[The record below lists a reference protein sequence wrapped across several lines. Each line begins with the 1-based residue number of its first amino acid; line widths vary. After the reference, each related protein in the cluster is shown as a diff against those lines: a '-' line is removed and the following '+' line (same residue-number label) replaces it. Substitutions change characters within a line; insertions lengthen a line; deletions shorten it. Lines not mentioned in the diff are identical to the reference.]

1 MSDIQNFSLADVL
14 SNTTVEDN
22 DDEQQTQQQIEVED
36 AVNSTPP
43 PSTSIQTD
51 EILNQPSS
59 TVTPEVVQEVPT
71 QEFSIS
77 DILSTPEEPEINVS
91 DSDIGNLS
99 AEEQTELG
107 LVNGG
112 IDPRLQSKYAS
123 EIPDII
129 LSSEAQTEA
138 MLEEIELREQQR
150 QALEAQG
157 AITQSTDNERFLL
170 ESQTL
175 TRAAQHEELRDNLQM
190 LLEDNNPLRA
200 SSVNALLDTDLSL
213 SEINFIVSG
222 SEWVPVYGG
231 VLTALDMPEH
241 VLMAAEYWN
250 EGDYKNAAIMGAS
263 VSAEAVI
270 GIVGAKG
277 AYKVVRD
284 RVRKRRETFAKI
296 VDASEETV
304 KARLGN
310 AEKVAKANTK
320 LSDQMIREYEL
331 SIDPSGNTKVSK
343 KVNGKLVLDPELAR
357 QAGIG
362 IADDVYNLQSQRMSE
377 FTIAAAQKNSDAVA
391 ALERKHGV
399 GATQVFTTAEETA
412 DDFVSPLLKPESFNS
427 VVAVA
432 ADLKK
437 KFPDAFDN
445 DNTVIDNLF
454 RLTVS
459 DQFDADDLADTLAEY
474 GMNFDQY
481 ILTVVGSGSEAGKIL
496 NKLSQIKR
504 AGSFKVDNVKTRE
517 IERSQSGIVS
527 AWRRLENIRRGS
539 MTSML
544 KTAMRNFQSA
554 TIRAP
559 MESLEN
565 VMDTTM
571 LAMSNEFASK
581 SDRML
586 LKRTFSATVKGGQT
600 LVSPSQWKGS
610 LAPLKRIYATP
621 YASKQLT
628 DIILDRP
635 EFTQQ
640 YSALFD
646 NVNEYR
652 KRTGAGSGGAVDATL
667 GAAESVVDVLSI
679 PNRIQEYV
687 IRRGVFTGE
696 VERLLQRDW
705 GVNMM
710 EALENGS
717 LPDIVANASS
727 VRPKGARPFEEI
739 VEEATKRALD
749 VTYAKAPDV
758 PEFKRISDFLSQTG
772 LTAVTTPF
780 PRFMFNSIEL
790 MGQYSA
796 GAFNPAIKRAIG
808 KKSGPLDAKDRQ
820 NISRNLSGLVAI
832 TAAYQYRT
840 SDGAPADY
848 KQIEGIDNVTGED
861 TVIDTTSQYPMRQM
875 LWIAEALRRLDP
887 DVQGKLPVS
896 GPLTAAGAIG
906 EGDATFDEWFDG
918 KDAAEVFLGVGA
930 RTGMSN
936 IFVDEIAS
944 ILGGD
949 GGDVISAERRD
960 RVIGRAIGDYLRT
973 HLIPATQVVEIQRMV
988 GVRPVEYKDYSGDG
1002 PATIGSQIQRSLDQ
1016 SGVTSI
1022 LDPKSEFELP
1032 SREFVM
1038 AEDRKRTALGLGLMA
1053 GITVLQKNN
1062 DDAEYLISKGFSEFE
1077 LGSKERGSI
1086 RREENKLMREF
1097 LPDIVSLAKDIESDA
1112 RKSYDKENRAYKKKY
1127 TLEEHVNAEV
1137 LAVIGQQIKKTK
1149 SLIGD
1154 MKFMETDD
1162 AVLEYRTF
1170 SRMPPA
1176 ARKYALREFY
1186 RENGEAPVLTDFD
1199 DLLDLQFYAKE
1210 VTK

>member
-1 MSDIQNFSLADVL
+1 MSDIDNFSFADVIA
-14 SNTTVEDN
+14 NTSADKD
-22 DDEQQTQQQIEVED
+22 DDEPQTQQQVEVED

-43 PSTSIQTD
+43 PSVIQTD
-51 EILNQPSS
+51 KILNPPPD
-59 TVTPEVVQEVPT
+59 TVAPVAVQNEPE
-71 QEFSIS
+71 QEFSYCQ
-77 DILSTPEEPEINVS
+77 ILSNPPEPTIETS
-91 DSDIGNLS
+91 DDEGNI
-99 AEEQTELG
+99 TET
-107 LVNGG
+107 G
-112 IDPRLQSKYAS
+112 IDARIQAKYDA
-123 EIPDII
+123 EIPEII
-129 LSSEAQTEA
+129 LSSEAQVDV
-138 MLEEIELREQQR
+138 MLEELELREQQR
-150 QALEAQG
+150 KALESQG

-170 ESQTL
+170 ESQVL
-175 TRAAQHEELRDNLQM
+175 TRAIQHEELRDNLQM
-190 LLEDNNPLRA
+190 LLEDSNPLRA
-200 SSVNALLDTDLSL
+200 SSVNALLETDLSL
-213 SEINFIVSG
+213 AEINFVVSG

-231 VLTALDMPEH
+231 VLTALDMPEN
-241 VLMAAEYWN
+241 VAIAKEYWN
-250 EGDYKNAAIMGAS
+250 EGDYKNAAIVATATT
-263 VSAEAVI
+263 AEAAI
-270 GIVGAKG
+270 GLVGARA
-277 AYKVVRD
+277 AYKAVRD
-284 RVRKRRETFAKI
+284 RVRKRRDTFARI
-296 VDASEETV
+296 IDASEETV
-304 KARLGN
+304 KSRTAK
-310 AEKVAKANTK
+310 AEKLAKSNTE

-331 SIDPSGNTKVSK
+331 SIDPSGNTKISK
-343 KVNGKLVLDPELAR
+343 TVDGKLVLDPELAR

-362 IADDVYNLQSQRMSE
+362 IADDVYNLQSQRMADFTLAAKQKDSE
-377 FTIAAAQKNSDAVA
+377 AVA
-391 ALERKHGV
+391 ALEKKHGV

-437 KFPDAFDN
+437 KFPDAFNN

-474 GMNFDQY
+474 GLNFDQY
-481 ILTVVGSGSEAGKIL
+481 VLTVVGSGSEAGKIL

-517 IERSQSGIVS
+517 IERTQSGIVS

-559 MESLEN
+559 LESLEN

-586 LKRTFSATVKGGQT
+586 LNRTFRATVKGGQT
-600 LVSPSQWKGS
+600 FVSPSQWAGS

-635 EFTQQ
+635 EFAQQ

-667 GAAESVVDVLSI
+667 GAAESVVDVLSV

-696 VERLLQRDW
+696 VERLLKRDW
-705 GVNMM
+705 GINMM

-727 VRPKGARPFEEI
+727 MRPKGARPFEEI

-758 PEFKRISDFLSQTG
+758 PLFKRTSDFLSQTG

-808 KKSGPLDAKDRQ
+808 MKKGPLDAKDRQ
-820 NISRNLSGLVAI
+820 NISRNISGLVAI

-848 KQIEGIDNVTGED
+848 KQIEGIDNVTGEE

-887 DVQGKLPVS
+887 DMQGKLPVS
-896 GPLTAAGAIG
+896 GPLTAVGAIG

-944 ILGGD
+944 ILGG
-949 GGDVISAERRD
+949 GSGDIVASEKAQ
-960 RVIGRAIGDYLRT
+960 RVAGRAIGDYLRT

-988 GVRPVEYKDYSGDG
+988 GVRPVEYKDYSQDG
-1002 PATIGSQIQRSLDQ
+1002 PATFMGEMQRSLEQ

-1022 LDPKSEFELP
+1022 RDPKREFDLP
-1032 SREFVM
+1032 NREFVL
-1038 AEDRKRTALGLGLMA
+1038 AEDRKRTGLGIGLMA

-1062 DDAEYLISKGFSEFE
+1062 ENAEYLINKGFTEFE

-1097 LPDIVSLAKDIESDA
+1097 LPTIVTMARDVEKDA
-1112 RKSYDKENRAYKKKY
+1112 RNNYDKQNRAYRKKY
-1127 TLEEHVNAEV
+1127 TIEEHVNAEV

-1149 SLIGD
+1149 ARIGD
-1154 MKFMETDD
+1154 IKLMNTDQ
-1162 AVLEYRTF
+1162 AVLEYRKFT
-1170 SRMPPA
+1170 RIPPA

-1199 DLLDLQFYAKE
+1199 DLVDLQMYARA